1 MYSPHVHL
9 STSSSSVVQFQ
20 AFKSSSSGTK
30 STNFLVWE
38 KWLENRDPLTQE
50 PGKEEHEFFK
60 GGIIPHRIQMHHTL
74 FKDIY
79 IFIYLFKTFF
89 MYYISYN
96 NICIYYI
103 RLFICVFTCLLIYVS
118 IIYFVCLSI
127 CPFWNASYLLLIN
140 IDGILPVS
148 APVITIN
155 ILKWFSLN
163 YPYTDTEWVNEEG

>member
-74 FKDIY
+74 FKDTYIY
-79 IFIYLFKTFF
+79 IFI
-89 MYYISYN
+89 
-96 NICIYYI
+96 
-103 RLFICVFTCLLIYVS
+103 
-118 IIYFVCLSI
+118 
-127 CPFWNASYLLLIN
+127 
-140 IDGILPVS
+140 
-148 APVITIN
+148 
-155 ILKWFSLN
+155 
-163 YPYTDTEWVNEEG
+163 